1 MTNYY
6 DEKLNSDKLFK
17 VYETNIPRVKDYLD
31 SEIEYVLNSLTGNE
45 EVLELGAGYGRIMKK
60 LAPKCKTITGIDIS
74 ESNVFLGN
82 EYLKENPN
90 ARIAKMDVHN
100 LELDKEYDVILCLQN
115 GLSAMKGDLDTI
127 KDVLKY
133 LKPGGKAFFS
143 SYSEKFWDHRVLWF
157 KEQADKGLLG
167 EIDLEKTKDGKIVCK
182 DGFIATTH
190 SVDDFH
196 EMGKALNYTYEIKE
210 VKDSSLFFVV
220 TKK

>member
-17 VYETNIPRVKDYLD
+17 VYETNIPRVKQYLD

-60 LAPKCKTITGIDIS
+60 LAPKSKTITGIDIS
-74 ESNVFLGN
+74 GSNVFLGN
-82 EYLKENPN
+82 EYLKENSN
-90 ARIAKMDVHN
+90 ARIVKMDVHN

-115 GLSAMKGDLDTI
+115 GLSAMKGDLATI
-127 KDVLKY
+127 KNILKY

-167 EIDLEKTKDGKIVCK
+167 EIDFERTKDGIITCK

-196 EMGKALNYTYEIKE
+196 EIGKALNYTYKIKE
-210 VKDSSLFFVV
+210 VDDSSLFFVV

>member
-17 VYETNIPRVKDYLD
+17 VYETNIPRVKQYLD

-90 ARIAKMDVHN
+90 ARIVKMDVHN
-100 LELDKEYDVILCLQN
+100 LELDKEYDIILCLQN
-115 GLSAMKGDLDTI
+115 GLSAMKGNLATI
-127 KDVLKY
+127 KNILKY
-133 LKPGGKAFFS
+133 LKPGGKALFS

-167 EIDLEKTKDGKIVCK
+167 EIDLERTKT
-182 DGFIATTH
+182 
-190 SVDDFH
+190 
-196 EMGKALNYTYEIKE
+196 E
-210 VKDSSLFFVV
+210 
-220 TKK
+220 